1 MDPSNG
7 TKIWKPQEAETLDG
21 TIHRVG
27 SLKCAVRSDD
37 GSVWLLEA
45 DAENQLEALE
55 PEEGQPV
62 RVSFKQEGWYDS
74 NYTVTLDDSEG
85 DA

>member
-1 MDPSNG
+1 MDPSTE

-21 TIHRVG
+21 KVHSVG
-27 SLKCAVRSDD
+27 SLRYAVQTED

-62 RVSFKQEGWYDS
+62 RVSFKHESWHRSD
-74 NYTVTLDDSEG
+74 YTVSLP
-85 DA
+85 